1 MSDVKDY
8 KNIHMIGVK
17 GVGMTALAE
26 ILLRNGSRL
35 TGSDV
40 EEQFMTDSVL
50 KKLGIEV
57 KRFDADNAAGKDAI
71 IRSNAY
77 QDNHIEAAAAK
88 SLSVPVFSYPF
99 SFPDLFNSFYGIEV
113 AGRKNR
119 HAKRLCSRC

>member
-1 MSDVKDY
+1 MSGVKDY

-40 EEQFMTDSVL
+40 DEQFMTDSVL

-57 KRFDADNAAGKDAI
+57 KKFDADNVAGKDAI
-71 IRSNAY
+71 IKSNSY
-77 QDNHIEAAAAK
+77 QDNHT
-88 SLSVPVFSYPF
+88 
-99 SFPDLFNSFYGIEV
+99 
-113 AGRKNR
+113 
-119 HAKRLCSRC
+119 